1 MKFYIPIHIV
11 KGLLKVAPKEDVRT
25 YLISIHVDPAAHRAE
40 ATDGSC
46 ALVIRDERIAIEA
59 NESETVPA
67 KPVTI
72 PRGVF
77 EQALKGI
84 SKRDLDGAFHVSV
97 TGEGEDSRVAITRAD
112 GATFRDSL
120 HANFPSIERAA
131 PAELGGAPAA
141 MDYRLVARVVEAMR
155 VAYAGRLLVPQ
166 LTFSAGACGP
176 AVLTDPVA
184 PGAFGLVM
192 PYRAPLREGAEVEAA
207 IKAIYDPT
215 DAPRSACAS

>member
-1 MKFYIPIHIV
+1 MNFYIPVNVV
-11 KGLLKVAPKEDVRT
+11 KGLLKIAPKSDVRL
-25 YLISIHVDPAAHRAE
+25 YLNSIHVDPAAHRAE

-46 ALVIRDERIAIEA
+46 ALVIRDERIAFVDVDA
-59 NESETVPA
+59 GHVT

-72 PRGVF
+72 PRDVL
-77 EQALKGI
+77 EQALRGMN
-84 SKRDLDGAFHVSV
+84 KRDSDGLFHVAV
-97 TGEGEDSRVAITRAD
+97 TREGENGNVIIARAD
-112 GATFRDSL
+112 GATFRDVL
-120 HANFPSIERAA
+120 FDFFPDTERVV
-131 PAELGGAPAA
+131 PNKLGSPPQA

-176 AVLTDPVA
+176 AVLTDPSA

-192 PYRAPLREGAEVEAA
+192 PFWAPLREGAEVEAA